1 MVSLVLGNGRMR
13 SMNKRVEGHFFPIVC
28 FQIMT
33 NVIVKREYLK
43 EDVSDRKELQSLKL
57 RGSSGGKSALIMASV
72 HKEEVDPGLN
82 SGSSARAKHKK

>member
-43 EDVSDRKELQSLKL
+43 EDFMVMERTAVAKIAGKFRRQVCFNNGERAQRRK
-57 RGSSGGKSALIMASV
+57 
-72 HKEEVDPGLN
+72 
-82 SGSSARAKHKK
+82 